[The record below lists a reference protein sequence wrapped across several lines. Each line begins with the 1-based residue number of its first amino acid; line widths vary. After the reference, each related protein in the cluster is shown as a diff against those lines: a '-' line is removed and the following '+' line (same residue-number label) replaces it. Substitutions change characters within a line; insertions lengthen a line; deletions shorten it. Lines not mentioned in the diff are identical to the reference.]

1 MPKILK
7 LDYTKCTG
15 CRTCELVCSVKHEGA
30 ANPSKSRI
38 KIVKWEWEGRYV
50 PMSCQQCVDAP
61 CGQVCPV
68 AAITR
73 DERLNRVQVDHDIC
87 IGCRMCVTACPF
99 GAMGF
104 NVDTKQVFKCDLCDG
119 DPQCARFCETKAVQY
134 VEAAA
139 VGNNKQLAAAERF
152 AAAVKRG
159 AALVAESG
167 RP

>member
-1 MPKILK
+1 MGKVLM
-7 LDYTKCTG
+7 LDMEKCTG

-73 DERLNRVQVDHDIC
+73 DRGTPWLITVLLLIV
-87 IGCRMCVTACPF
+87 M
-99 GAMGF
+99 
-104 NVDTKQVFKCDLCDG
+104 
-119 DPQCARFCETKAVQY
+119 RFTTT
-134 VEAAA
+134 
-139 VGNNKQLAAAERF
+139 LSR
-152 AAAVKRG
+152 
-159 AALVAESG
+159 
-167 RP
+167 

>member
-1 MPKILK
+1 MAKVLK

-61 CGQVCPV
+61 CMAVCPV
-68 AAITR
+68 KAISR
-73 DERLNRVQVDHDIC
+73 DEDLNRLMVNYDVC
-87 IGCRMCVTACPF
+87 IGCRMCVAACPF

-104 NVDTKQVFKCDLCDG
+104 NPDSRKVYKCDFCDG
-119 DPQCARFCETKAVQY
+119 DPQCARFCETKAVEY
-134 VEAAA
+134 VEAPQQAA
-139 VGNNKQLAAAERF
+139 TKQLAAAEKLTGVLEK
-152 AAAVKRG
+152 AATLLPG
-159 AALVAESG
+159 T
-167 RP
+167 